1 MGAAARPGRHA
12 VTVPGVGAVDAVAE
26 LLAGYGVAGRPVR
39 QAVARLTER
48 PWTLADLVAA
58 TGLARREA
66 EALLRALGDDL
77 TGLGDGLAGAADAVA
92 IRSELVPAYRDR
104 FGYRQLHRTALDDPL
119 ARRLADHGD
128 LLDRIARLTAGAPP
142 PLRDLDHVPA
152 TPETVAR
159 RALWLD
165 GTFDLAGA
173 TLLCVGDHD
182 LTGPAAALA
191 NPDLAVTVVDID
203 ERLLAYI
210 DTRCAGVRCL
220 YADLRAGLPPAALG
234 SADLVFTDPPYTPD
248 GVRLFLAR
256 GLQGLRDRE
265 HGRVMLAYGYGG
277 QPGLGGRVQEA
288 VHGLRV
294 AYEAILPGFNRYRG
308 AQAVGS
314 ASDLYVYRPT
324 ARTWPA
330 LGRAAGEALGIY
342 THGPQSVEAGG
353 SPAGE
358 PRAELRAALARLAG
372 AHTAVVGP
380 GGLPLAEVVAGTAA
394 ARLPRPR
401 VLVADLADDPGAWL
415 LRLLLALEASRLTVL
430 VPNGHPDVASERGQ
444 RELAGLVGCK
454 YALRFRRSTPDGRH
468 AVVEASQ
475 VLPEQLGAG
484 DRAVRYVLD
493 RAHARLAGSWR
504 DGLLRARRAAGR
516 PLARHQAA
524 AIVDAAGPGGTLLEL
539 RPIEIPRHRLAALLE
554 QIRATALA

>member
-1 MGAAARPGRHA
+1 
-12 VTVPGVGAVDAVAE
+12 VTVAGVGAADAVAE

-39 QAVARLTER
+39 EAVAQLTER
-48 PWTLADLVAA
+48 PWTTADLVAA
-58 TGLARREA
+58 TGLPRREV
-66 EALLRALGDDL
+66 EALLRALGGDL
-77 TGLGDGLAGAADAVA
+77 TGLGDDPAGAAGAVA
-92 IRSELVPAYRDR
+92 IRPELVPAYRDR
-104 FGYRQLHRTALDDPL
+104 FGYHQLHRTALDDPL
-119 ARRLADHGD
+119 ARRLADRGD
-128 LLDRIARLTAGAPP
+128 LRDRIAQLVSGAPP
-142 PLRDLDHVPA
+142 PLPALDHVPA

-182 LTGPAAALA
+182 LTGAAAALV

-203 ERLLAYI
+203 ERLLAYV
-210 DTRCAGVRCL
+210 DARCPGVRCL

-256 GLQGLRDRE
+256 GLEGLRDRE
-265 HGRVMLAYGYGG
+265 HGRVVLAYGYGG

-308 AQAVGS
+308 AEAVGS
-314 ASDLYVYRPT
+314 ASDLYVCRPT

-330 LGRAAGEALGIY
+330 LERLAGEALRIY
-342 THGPQSVEAGG
+342 THGPQSVEAGA
-353 SPAGE
+353 PAGE
-358 PRAELRAALARLAG
+358 PRAELRAALAGLAG
-372 AHTAVVGP
+372 AHTAVIGP
-380 GGLPLAEVVAGTAA
+380 GGLPLADVVAGSAA

-444 RELAGLVGCK
+444 RALAGLIGSK
-454 YALRFRRSTPDGRH
+454 YALRFRRSTPDRRH
-468 AVVEASQ
+468 AVIEAGQ
-475 VLPEQLGAG
+475 VPPDRLAAE

-493 RAHARLAGSWR
+493 RPHARLAGAWR
-504 DGLLRARRAAGR
+504 DGLLRAHRAAGR
-516 PLARHQAA
+516 PLARQQAA
-524 AIVDAAGPGGTLLEL
+524 AIVDAAGSGGTLLEL
-539 RPIEIPRHRLAALLE
+539 RPIEIPRHRLATLIE

>member
-1 MGAAARPGRHA
+1 
-12 VTVPGVGAVDAVAE
+12 VGGDTLLE
-26 LLAGYGVAGRPVR
+26 LLAGYGAAGRPVR

-48 PWTLADLVAA
+48 PWAPADLVAA
-58 TGLARREA
+58 TGLPRREV

-77 TGLGDGLAGAADAVA
+77 AEAGGAAA
-92 IRSELVPAYRDR
+92 IRPELVPAYRDR

-119 ARRLADHGD
+119 ARLLADRGD
-128 LLDRIARLTAGAPP
+128 LRDRIAHLVAGAPP

-288 VHGLRV
+288 VRGLRV

-314 ASDLYVYRPT
+314 ASDLYVCRPT

-330 LGRAAGEALGIY
+330 LERAVVERAAGEALGIY

-358 PRAELRAALARLAG
+358 PRAALRAELAGLAG
-372 AHTAVVGP
+372 AHTAVIGP

-444 RELAGLVGCK
+444 RELAGLVGSK

-475 VLPEQLGAG
+475 VLPEQLDAG

-516 PLARHQAA
+516 PLARQQAA
-524 AIVDAAGPGGTLLEL
+524 AIVEAAGPGGTLLEL
-539 RPIEIPRHRLAALLE
+539 RPIEIPRHRLAALLD
-554 QIRATALA
+554 QVRATALA